1 MTARAWLALAL
12 TVAVEAPVLVAFA
25 RLAGWSTPVRAVAGA
40 VVVNVLTQ
48 PLLYAV
54 SRGFTS
60 AVQLVAAEVVGVGV
74 ETMLL
79 GWWWRVR
86 GREDVTTLALAV
98 VAANALSTA
107 AGLLVP

>member
-1 MTARAWLALAL
+1 MTVRAWLALAL

-25 RLAGWSTPVRAVAGA
+25 RRAGWSAPVRAVAGA
-40 VVVNVLTQ
+40 VVVNLLTQ
-48 PLLYAV
+48 PILYAV
-54 SRGFTS
+54 STGFTS
-60 AVQLVAAEVVGVGV
+60 WVQLVGAEVIVVAV
-74 ETMLL
+74 ETVLL
-79 GWWWRVR
+79 AGWWRVR